1 MILDHGGCNQK
12 PLFWHWRA
20 FSFYCVTRFHDTL
33 LSTSLPGPFAGLPAC
48 WVCRLNVLAGQWLLP
63 YEHKRCHFVET
74 HHHTILDISHPYL
87 AELLAHSRDW
97 DGALLRSNSGPKH
110 MKVRQQPL
118 RGPKINRHW
127 SFLTLQLTICE
138 SLELSTSYIYIYM
151 WYYMMLLDVI
161 IVFRVILLGDLHGTS
176 VLFLFAMLDACP
188 WGQWDIEAFHAF
200 HRNFWSRS
208 LPIWRIV
215 QSIAR
220 LAMYLEHEFPCW
232 IQRIL
237 LLRLGWSESFNFLG
251 ERILPNIENCATAMG
266 AHTEKQYI
274 LSSSARFTLRNHSDR
289 KCLPTFCQ
297 GVMISLYASLC
308 HFHLQSQ
315 SL

>member
-1 MILDHGGCNQK
+1 M
-12 PLFWHWRA
+12 W
-20 FSFYCVTRFHDTL
+20 
-33 LSTSLPGPFAGLPAC
+33 
-48 WVCRLNVLAGQWLLP
+48 
-63 YEHKRCHFVET
+63 
-74 HHHTILDISHPYL
+74 IS
-87 AELLAHSRDW
+87 W
-97 DGALLRSNSGPKH
+97 IVN
-110 MKVRQQPL
+110 
-118 RGPKINRHW
+118 I
-127 SFLTLQLTICE
+127 I
-138 SLELSTSYIYIYM
+138 YIYIYM

-251 ERILPNIENCATAMG
+251 EKDSSKHWKLCNCHGSTYREAVYFIQLGKVHTTESFWSKVFANVLPGCHDITLCIFMPFRSSIPILVTFVTQNPPW
-266 AHTEKQYI
+266 
-274 LSSSARFTLRNHSDR
+274 SAQL
-289 KCLPTFCQ
+289 
-297 GVMISLYASLC
+297 ISTDLN
-308 HFHLQSQ
+308 SQ
-315 SL
+315 SPLANSNPACEKRDFIEWKCPQPPWSATDSAPRHCWSESGLIRPDLFQSFSITFVVWVHDPSRLCVCVFYKYLVVGCIAALATGYTAADPRFAKIAEYPLALGILE